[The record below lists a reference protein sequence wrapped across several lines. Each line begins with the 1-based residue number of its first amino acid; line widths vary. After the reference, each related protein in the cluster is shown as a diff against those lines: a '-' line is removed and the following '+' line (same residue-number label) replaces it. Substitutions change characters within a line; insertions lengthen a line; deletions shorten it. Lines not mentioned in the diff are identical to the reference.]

1 MFKELMPVIKH
12 RPLTI
17 TVALLPDGKI
27 RACVIPQS
35 LESDGKVNDKV
46 KHVKEVATIPESAIQ
61 ALTTP
66 LAVTG
71 TAEELDAGLAQQL
84 ATFAQSHVQLQNGI
98 EQATL
103 EITEALKA
111 IQDRDKSKT
120 KAKVKTAPES
130 NNQGKADGIRK
141 EEPNSGQA
149 SLLPVHWLA
158 TSSPAAVSSNDI
170 AGKPEGT
177 EAEEEVSGHD

>member
-1 MFKELMPVIKH
+1 MFKELMPVIAH

-17 TVALLPDGKI
+17 TVALLSDGKI

-46 KHVKEVATIPESAIQ
+46 TLNKEVAKIPESAIQ

-84 ATFAQSHVQLQNGI
+84 ATFAQAHVQLQNGI
-98 EQATL
+98 GQATR
-103 EITEALKA
+103 EMTEALKA

-120 KAKVKTAPES
+120 KAKSKTA
-130 NNQGKADGIRK
+130 RY
-141 EEPNSGQA
+141 
-149 SLLPVHWLA
+149 V
-158 TSSPAAVSSNDI
+158 VSSSRQL
-170 AGKPEGT
+170 E
-177 EAEEEVSGHD
+177 

>member
-1 MFKELMPVIKH
+1 MFRELMPVIEH

-17 TVALLPDGKI
+17 TVVLLPDGKI

-46 KHVKEVATIPESAIQ
+46 QHVKEVAKIPDSAIK

-84 ATFAQSHVQLQNGI
+84 ATFAQAHVQLQNGI
-98 EQATL
+98 GQATH
-103 EITEALKA
+103 EMTEALKA

-120 KAKVKTAPES
+120 KAKAKTAPES
-130 NNQGKADGIRK
+130 KNQNKNDGTRK
-141 EEPNSGQA
+141 DEPSSGQP

-158 TSSPAAVSSNDI
+158 SPSPVAVSSNDST
-170 AGKPEGT
+170 GKPAET
-177 EAEEEVSGHD
+177 EAEEVSGQ